1 MSSSE
6 GRQRAKPKA
15 FGLLLSI
22 GCLYL
27 SFGVSFGMLQAGLP
41 PILRAQG
48 IEIGA
53 LGWLAA
59 ILLPFGLTF
68 LWAPLLDRF
77 GSGLRAPKI
86 CWIVAMQTVTAILL
100 TALGHADPTS
110 MRAVFSLSLAI
121 AFAAATMDIALD
133 ALTSQAVD
141 PADRPIAG
149 GIKVASLA
157 TGSIF
162 GGGLFVAY
170 FQHVGWMTIFGIM
183 AVLTMLST
191 IPILSQTHRD
201 TAKNGNSQDAVK
213 ASLAK
218 AFRGTERRRHLIT
231 LAVITVPVVLLF
243 GLNRVM
249 LVDIGLSLEQ
259 IGTIVGTAS
268 PIGSLLATGLSV
280 VLVRRYGAIRSIIV
294 FTVFCLLAVA
304 MIITGMALRDQTALV
319 VIGAIAATAGSSG
332 IYVATCSMILGWANS
347 DQPATDYAALY
358 GISRFF
364 GLILLMLMAQAVSFI
379 GWIAFFAIACVALV
393 LGVTAANR
401 MMSKTDA

>member
-1 MSSSE
+1 
-6 GRQRAKPKA
+6 
-15 FGLLLSI
+15 
-22 GCLYL
+22 
-27 SFGVSFGMLQAGLP
+27 
-41 PILRAQG
+41 
-48 IEIGA
+48 
-53 LGWLAA
+53 
-59 ILLPFGLTF
+59 
-68 LWAPLLDRF
+68 
-77 GSGLRAPKI
+77 
-86 CWIVAMQTVTAILL
+86 MQTVTAILL

-218 AFRGTERRRHLIT
+218 AFRGPERRRHLIT

-280 VLVRRYGAIRSIIV
+280 VLVRRYGAIRSIGV